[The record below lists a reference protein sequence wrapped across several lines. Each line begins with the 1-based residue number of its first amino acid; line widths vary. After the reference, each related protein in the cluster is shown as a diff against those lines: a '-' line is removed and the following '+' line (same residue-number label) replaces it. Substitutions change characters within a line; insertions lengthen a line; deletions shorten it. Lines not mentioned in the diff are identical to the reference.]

1 MGKKFDWLDSYKNE
15 SVKGYDKRINQSSIQ
30 LAGYIFFDH
39 CNYDLDRHAFATYI
53 IWNGELNK
61 KFQDPFPQGGYEVH
75 CSQND
80 ADLFCQNK
88 AGIPVYL
95 KILAKNRRLYAKNI
109 IIKFHN
115 KLFMVSFTGCQVRIP
130 DQICFHGFVKEQ
142 LDMYTE
148 KCISDYA
155 NNEMQTEP
163 GIMAKLAF
171 RNRKANRRLLSNDA
185 ETGNLLRSSF
195 PAGSAYCL
203 RGSFP
208 IGSAYRLQGS
218 FPNGSAYRLLESF
231 PAGSGYRMQGSFSLG
246 SGNYVGSGFLGSG
259 FLGSGFLGSGFR
271 MFFEHEYEYE
281 TGTGGSYSVGSGFRW
296 RENLF
301 GSGLHLQGSFL
312 AKLGGRLQGSFVTGS
327 GGRLQGRFVTGSAGY
342 LQDSYIPKKV
352 KRRQENDLLGCG
364 ILPKKNTA
372 EVISL
377 SGEGE
382 EDLFEPK
389 SREEL
394 EKEIYEQAMKE
405 IFGVGFLGYGLN
417 LI

>member
-80 ADLFCQNK
+80 AELFCQNK

-163 GIMAKLAF
+163 GIMAKTTF

-203 RGSFP
+203 PGSFP

-218 FPNGSAYRLLESF
+218 FP
-231 PAGSGYRMQGSFSLG
+231 AGSGYF
-246 SGNYVGSGFLGSG
+246 VGSGL
-259 FLGSGFLGSGFR
+259 LGSGFLGSGFR

-312 AKLGGRLQGSFVTGS
+312 TEIGRRLQGSFVTGS
-327 GGRLQGRFVTGSAGY
+327 GGRLQGSFVSGSTGY
-342 LQDSYIPKKV
+342 LQHSYIPKKV